1 MGAAEILPEEEGWV
15 DCVGLCDEGV
25 ERERKTMEEKNFVPV
40 SEKFCL
46 TLQEASHYFNIGEK
60 KMRQISNEHL
70 DDGFVLQNG
79 VKVLIKRKQFEKFLE
94 SITSI

>member
-1 MGAAEILPEEEGWV
+1 M
-15 DCVGLCDEGV
+15 DCVGFCDEDIG
-25 ERERKTMEEKNFVPV
+25 RGRKTMEEKNFVPV

-46 TLQEASHYFNIGEK
+46 TLQEASGYFNIGEK

-79 VKVLIKRKQFEKFLE
+79 VKILIKRKQFEKFLE
-94 SITSI
+94 SVTSI